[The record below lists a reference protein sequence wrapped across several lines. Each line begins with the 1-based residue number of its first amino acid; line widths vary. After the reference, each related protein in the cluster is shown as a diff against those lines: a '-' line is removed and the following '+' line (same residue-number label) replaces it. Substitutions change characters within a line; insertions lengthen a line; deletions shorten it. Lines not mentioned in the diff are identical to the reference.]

1 MPEDVSVI
9 GFDNRSLCTMIT
21 PRLTSMKNSRRLM
34 GRECISL
41 LQNLCRL
48 RRLGIYDACLNYQI
62 STQLIERDSV
72 RDLTKTT

>member
-1 MPEDVSVI
+1 
-9 GFDNRSLCTMIT
+9 
-21 PRLTSMKNSRRLM
+21 MKNSRRLM